1 MVLGLPVAF
10 VLHRLRFPGR
20 DLLRALVVVPFVL
33 PTVVVGV
40 AFRQLIAPNGP
51 LGSLG
56 LDGTAAAIV
65 AALVF
70 FNISVVVRTVGAFW
84 EAIDPRREEAAAVLG
99 ASPWQVIRTVTLP
112 ALLPGIV
119 SAASVV
125 FLFCATSFGV
135 VLTMGGLRY
144 ANVETEI
151 YLLTTQEL
159 DLTGAAALSVLQL
172 LVITLLLALSARVR
186 RSPGPVDRID
196 ATPAPAGSAAP
207 AGAALDGCGRW
218 SS

>member
-1 MVLGLPVAF
+1 MTTLARARPRRRPHWGTVAVAAVPLAALALFFVYPVAGMLARGLWPDGTLDLSGVAEVLARPRTQRVLWFTLWSAGLATVVSVVVGLPVAF

-40 AFRQLIAPNGP
+40 AFRQLIAPAGP

-84 EAIDPRREEAAAVLG
+84 EAIDPRREEAAAALG
-99 ASPWQVIRTVTLP
+99 ASPL
-112 ALLPGIV
+112 
-119 SAASVV
+119 
-125 FLFCATSFGV
+125 
-135 VLTMGGLRY
+135 
-144 ANVETEI
+144 
-151 YLLTTQEL
+151 
-159 DLTGAAALSVLQL
+159 
-172 LVITLLLALSARVR
+172 
-186 RSPGPVDRID
+186 
-196 ATPAPAGSAAP
+196 
-207 AGAALDGCGRW
+207 
-218 SS
+218 